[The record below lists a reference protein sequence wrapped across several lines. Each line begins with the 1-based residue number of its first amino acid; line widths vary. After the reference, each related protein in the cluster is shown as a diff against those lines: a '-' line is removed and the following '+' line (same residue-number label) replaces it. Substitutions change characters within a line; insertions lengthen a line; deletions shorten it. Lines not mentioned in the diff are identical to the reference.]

1 LLGAFVGV
9 LVGAVAV
16 LLGTRRAS
24 ASAEQPAP
32 PAGPTSSASL
42 PPEVVAVL
50 GALRAGSVVVDS
62 SGSVLWA
69 SASVRAWGIVDPQ
82 RVIDDR
88 VAAAVRATRSTG
100 EPRSV
105 DLELRRRRGGPRVL
119 LSVRTTILDGERT
132 LVLVEDRSQE
142 ARVDDVRRDFVANV
156 SHELKTPVGALSL
169 LAEAVEG
176 AADDSE
182 AVQRFAARMR
192 HEAARLTAMVNDL
205 IELSRLQGDHLE
217 EHAGPVAVDVVVADA
232 IDFVRTRAHARAI
245 ELRGSGRRG
254 LVVHGDQ
261 AQLTTALR
269 NLLDNA
275 VSYSPERTRVVVDV
289 RAAGDRVEISVAD
302 QGIGISEADQARI
315 FERFYR
321 VDPARSRATGGTGL
335 GLAIVR
341 HVCVNHGG
349 EVTVWST
356 EGAGSTFTLRLP
368 VEAAPASDRTTANGA
383 TSTST
388 SPHGPHVRRAVP

>member
-1 LLGAFVGV
+1 
-9 LVGAVAV
+9 
-16 LLGTRRAS
+16 
-24 ASAEQPAP
+24 
-32 PAGPTSSASL
+32 
-42 PPEVVAVL
+42 VL
-50 GALRAGSVVVDS
+50 GALRAGSVVVDG

-69 SASVRAWGIVDPQ
+69 SASVRAWGLVDDL
-82 RVIDDR
+82 RITDDR
-88 VAAAVRATRSTG
+88 VGAAVRATRSTQ
-100 EPRSV
+100 EPGS
-105 DLELRRRRGGPRVL
+105 LELEPRRRRGGARVL
-119 LSVRTTILDGERT
+119 LSVRTTMLDADRT
-132 LVLVEDRSQE
+132 LVLVEDRSQA
-142 ARVDDVRRDFVANV
+142 ARVDEVRRDFVANV

-176 AADDSE
+176 AADDPE

-205 IELSRLQGDHLE
+205 IELSRLQGDDLAD
-217 EHAGPVAVDVVVADA
+217 HAGPVAVDAVVADA
-232 IDFVRTRAHARAI
+232 VDFVRTRAHARSI
-245 ELRGSGRRG
+245 ELRATGKRG

-261 AQLTTALR
+261 SQLTTALR

-289 RAAGDRVEISVAD
+289 RAVRGQVEISVAD
-302 QGIGISEADQARI
+302 QGIGISEVDQARI

-368 VEAAPASDRTTANGA
+368 VDAGPRPVPPVQHNGSAAVPS
-383 TSTST
+383 
-388 SPHGPHVRRAVP
+388 SPTGPQVRRAVP